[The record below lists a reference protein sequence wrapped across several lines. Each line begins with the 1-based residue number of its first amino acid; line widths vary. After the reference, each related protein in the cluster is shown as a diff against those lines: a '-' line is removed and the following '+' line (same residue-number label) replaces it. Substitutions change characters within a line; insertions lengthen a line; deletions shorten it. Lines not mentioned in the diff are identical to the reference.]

1 MVISKKPPE
10 PLWSLVD
17 ASSQSILVFVV
28 WELERSFRGVKT
40 RLPGSKSLELLK
52 KEHNRAKE
60 GEEVGVSVVRMVGE
74 ANRNNGMSDALLNQT
89 VDIRTSAK
97 LHDLVAC
104 EEPTVHEHILFG
116 SKTTPSEVFVTASLN
131 LFLTGME
138 EINGSSIYMT
148 GEQTSAELDMIDGE
162 LRPIAVSV
170 ELRKS
175 EQMPPVSGIFG
186 SDMSS
191 RLDPARLRS
200 VFLVICFL
208 SVVTSARVSPG
219 RRLDSQDPRITILFL
234 IAEDIGFPRILAA
247 RWKGND
253 PCQKWYGI
261 DCTDG
266 IITTIYLTNTNL
278 TGFISPRFAELS
290 TLTTIDLS
298 HNRLTGTIPVEIL
311 TKLKN
316 LSILDVSYNDLHG
329 KVPEFRKEVVF
340 AQGNLQIE
348 TDHAISRQAFVWI
361 GIGIGFLLAGVIG
374 VLYYYLVMRK
384 RTSDLQTEPEP
395 TELQA
400 QPSSIVREIVVSP
413 EDDMIPFHIL
423 REATV
428 DFSDGNVIGRGGF
441 SVVYRGRLSDG
452 TDIAVKR
459 MGKKDGLIGIDAFKC
474 EVSVLSKVQHRNLVN
489 LLGYCI
495 EGGERLLVYQL
506 MNQGPLSKHL
516 YDWRDE
522 GLEPLHWTKRVKIAL
537 DVARG
542 LEYLHTLSR
551 QNRSY
556 IHRDL
561 KPSNILLGDDL
572 RARVS
577 DFGLVRSTAEGKD
590 SFTTQTSAGT
600 IGYLPPEY
608 TMAGRVSRKFDVF
621 SFGVILME
629 LITGE
634 KAIEK
639 TRCET
644 GETAPHISLRFK
656 SLDQASLAKVTDK
669 TIELTEETRASIYEV
684 AKLATHC
691 CSKKPEQRPEMSYA
705 VTVLASLTEEQWKP
719 IEAEEAKDEFLE
731 ELGKTWHEQQR
742 RLEEASSGPSSPA
755 WQD

>member
-1 MVISKKPPE
+1 MFSNRRGNEVSIRFGSKVEKLFTQDVLCSRKSSLSKLVSYHKTRKKELISLNISVKARTETKN
-10 PLWSLVD
+10 
-17 ASSQSILVFVV
+17 QM
-28 WELERSFRGVKT
+28 VKT

-52 KEHNRAKE
+52 KEHNRAKDWDHNHNKFLFA
-60 GEEVGVSVVRMVGE
+60 VKILKGVSVVRMVGE

-175 EQMPPVSGIFG
+175 EQMPPVVFILSMHQKPLI
-186 SDMSS
+186 SH
-191 RLDPARLRS
+191 RQPKLRP
-200 VFLVICFL
+200 VIKPERPTLPIPYGHFL
-208 SVVTSARVSPG
+208 SIDIYIENNSSSHFRCRNSLVTSARVSPG

-506 MNQGPLSKHL
+506 MNQGPL
-516 YDWRDE
+516 
-522 GLEPLHWTKRVKIAL
+522 T
-537 DVARG
+537 
-542 LEYLHTLSR
+542 
-551 QNRSY
+551 
-556 IHRDL
+556 
-561 KPSNILLGDDL
+561 
-572 RARVS
+572 
-577 DFGLVRSTAEGKD
+577 EGKD